1 MPCLEENQHFQ
12 SQRQSINY
20 KESKDK
26 IWLNENY
33 DQSQILDE
41 NSSIYEKKFTSSM
54 NRSSLQ
60 DIEINNFDTNIFHSI
75 HKKELDSSR

>member
-26 IWLNENY
+26 IWLKENY

-75 HKKELDSSR
+75 PQPDPLL

>member
-41 NSSIYEKKFTSSM
+41 NSSIYEKKFTF
-54 NRSSLQ
+54 NRKFFP
-60 DIEINNFDTNIFHSI
+60 NH
-75 HKKELDSSR
+75 HKHWNLN